1 MRSIFPAPLVA
12 LSAALLLS
20 ASLISC
26 APQPPA
32 PAPAPVVQTQRPR
45 PLGIVYAGV
54 LTGKDG
60 EPLTGH
66 DIRNTPPFSTAW
78 RALLRRSGKIRET
91 WLIRFDAPKTPV
103 RMVTINGAEYMRVE
117 GCKAG
122 ACAANS
128 VVVLYS
134 EKEKATYALLKQNG
148 ERIWLGEPPDEII
161 QAYGQ
166 MEKQD
171 AGK

>member
-1 MRSIFPAPLVA
+1 MRSTFSAPLAA

-20 ASLISC
+20 ASLVSC

-32 PAPAPVVQTQRPR
+32 PAPAPQVQQPR
-45 PLGIVYAGV
+45 PVGVAYVGV

-60 EPLTGH
+60 EPLTGR

-78 RALLRRSGKIRET
+78 RALLRRSGKIRES
-91 WLIRFDAPKTPV
+91 WLIRFDGPQTPV
-103 RMVTINGAEYMRVE
+103 RMVSINGAEYMRVE
-117 GCKAG
+117 GCKAN
-122 ACAANS
+122 ACAANR

-134 EKEKATYALLKQNG
+134 EKDKATYALLKQNG
-148 ERIWLGEPPDEII
+148 ERQWLGEPPDEII

-166 MEKQD
+166 MEQKD
-171 AGK
+171 GK